1 MQLTEAR
8 SSKSKWLSTL
18 CLVTVLATP
27 LECRP
32 SNCLDRRL
40 PSHRSNNGVI
50 PRMKK
55 SHTRHP
61 GAQKPQPGPLPTGPC
76 TEKLYQHKKRP
87 FLTQYLHHATFYS
100 QLRRYGREGYLTPL
114 SVQQIPSYDSKWVTS
129 ESY

>member
-1 MQLTEAR
+1 MELTEAL
-8 SSKSKWLSTL
+8 SSRSKWLSTL

-32 SNCLDRRL
+32 SNCLERRF

-61 GAQKPQPGPLPTGPC
+61 GAQKPHPGPLPTGPW
-76 TEKLYQHKKRP
+76 TEK
-87 FLTQYLHHATFYS
+87 
-100 QLRRYGREGYLTPL
+100 
-114 SVQQIPSYDSKWVTS
+114 
-129 ESY
+129 